1 MQNID
6 QQEDVSNDDSNDV
19 KDKNVK
25 RRLED
30 LTEWRKDKVFTL
42 WSKGWT
48 QTRIANE
55 LQCAQSTVSED
66 LAFIFKQTEDNLA
79 NHLSEGIPRQW
90 AQCLQGLKTIMSEGW
105 NIYDSISTDNTVR
118 ITDKTTVLA
127 LIKDCYKHM
136 LDLNADSTIVSECIL
151 FSKRANNKL
160 QPYRLQHQPQLE
172 QQQSMV
178 EQQQSDA
185 GTGNI
190 DENTKVEDFT
200 SDSIRNGQNDDN
212 NIVDEEE

>member
-1 MQNID
+1 
-6 QQEDVSNDDSNDV
+6 
-19 KDKNVK
+19 
-25 RRLED
+25 
-30 LTEWRKDKVFTL
+30 
-42 WSKGWT
+42 
-48 QTRIANE
+48 
-55 LQCAQSTVSED
+55 
-66 LAFIFKQTEDNLA
+66 
-79 NHLSEGIPRQW
+79 
-90 AQCLQGLKTIMSEGW
+90 
-105 NIYDSISTDNTVR
+105 
-118 ITDKTTVLA
+118 
-127 LIKDCYKHM
+127 M

-160 QPYRLQHQPQLE
+160 QPYRLEHQPQLE

-212 NIVDEEE
+212 NIVDEEEEVTQTE